1 MSAAPVAPVGSNAR
15 PVVLRAPSWWR
26 SARAIMHLSIVRTLT
41 PVLLLTMTGL
51 VLLPMVFALIF
62 ASRGFLSGDPVAF
75 LVGRYDQLISAL
87 ATPIIALL
95 LSTSAFSAESDD
107 GTLLY
112 LVTTTTPRW
121 WIVFV
126 RVMFAMLGTA
136 AVSAI
141 AVFGTGFIATG
152 WHDPQHV
159 TRAFGIAAAFGG
171 AAYASLFTLLALITK
186 RALVGGLL
194 YVVFWEGVL
203 SSTFPALNYLS
214 VRQWMLAVA
223 NVLTESSDER
233 LTSGPS
239 VTVSLVAA
247 GLVVVVSVV
256 VGARRLAQ
264 PRMGRV
270 GT

>member
-1 MSAAPVAPVGSNAR
+1 MSTATVTNR
-15 PVVLRAPSWWR
+15 PQLGRPSWWA
-26 SARAIMHLSIVRTLT
+26 SARAIMHLSIVRTFT
-41 PVLLLTMTGL
+41 PVLIVTMTGL
-51 VLLPMVFALIF
+51 VILPMLFALVF
-62 ASRGFLSGDPVAF
+62 ASRGFLSGDPVNF
-75 LVGRYDQLISAL
+75 LVSRYDQLVNAL

-121 WIVFV
+121 WIVLV
-126 RVMFAMLGTA
+126 RVFFAMLGTA
-136 AVSAI
+136 LVSAI

-152 WHDPQHV
+152 FHDPEHV

-171 AAYASLFTLLALITK
+171 AAYASLFTLLALYTR

-194 YVVFWEGVL
+194 YVIFWEAVL
-203 SSTFPALNYLS
+203 SATFPALHYVS

-223 NVLTESSDER
+223 NVLTESKDSR
-233 LTSGPS
+233 LTTGPS
-239 VTVSLVAA
+239 LSASLIFAGAVVVAA
-247 GLVVVVSVV
+247 VIFG
-256 VGARRLAQ
+256 GRRLAR
-264 PRMGRV
+264 PRVARL